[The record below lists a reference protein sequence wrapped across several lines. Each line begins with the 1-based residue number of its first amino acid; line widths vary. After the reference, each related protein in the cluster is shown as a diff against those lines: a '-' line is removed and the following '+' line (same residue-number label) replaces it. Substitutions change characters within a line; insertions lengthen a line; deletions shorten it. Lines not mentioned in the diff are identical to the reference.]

1 MKASDGFVLRNIA
14 GERMLLPVEE
24 RIATFRG
31 AVLMNELSAFIWEK
45 LQSPITRDGL
55 LAEILAQYAI
65 DEETAAADLD
75 AALTQLKQ
83 MGILEE

>member
-55 LAEILAQYAI
+55 LAEILVQYAI
-65 DEETAAADLD
+65 DEKTAAADLD

-83 MGILEE
+83 MGILEA

>member
-1 MKASDGFVLRNIA
+1 VKASDGFVLRNIA
-14 GERMLLPVEE
+14 GERMLLPTGE
-24 RIATFRG
+24 RIAAFRG

-75 AALTQLKQ
+75 AVLAQLKQ
-83 MGILEE
+83 MGIIEA